1 MKKTNRYTCTAIL
14 GVKQTY
20 LFINLFL
27 EKIDY
32 VNYCKKKKKIY
43 IYIYPRLAQFN
54 LWLKVVILNRSILYI
69 DIT

>member
-14 GVKQTY
+14 GVKHIY

-32 VNYCKKKKKIY
+32 VNYCNIY
-43 IYIYPRLAQFN
+43 IYIFIYISQASLIQF
-54 LWLKVVILNRSILYI
+54 VA
-69 DIT
+69 

>member
-1 MKKTNRYTCTAIL
+1 MKKANRYTCTAIL

-32 VNYCKKKKKIY
+32 VNYCKYIY
-43 IYIYPRLAQFN
+43 IYISQASSIQF
-54 LWLKVVILNRSILYI
+54 VA
-69 DIT
+69 

>member
-32 VNYCKKKKKIY
+32 VNYCNIY
-43 IYIYPRLAQFN
+43 IYIFIYISQASLIQF
-54 LWLKVVILNRSILYI
+54 VA
-69 DIT
+69 

>member
-14 GVKQTY
+14 GVKHIY

-32 VNYCKKKKKIY
+32 VNYCNIY
-43 IYIYPRLAQFN
+43 IYIYIFIYISQASLIQF
-54 LWLKVVILNRSILYI
+54 VA
-69 DIT
+69 